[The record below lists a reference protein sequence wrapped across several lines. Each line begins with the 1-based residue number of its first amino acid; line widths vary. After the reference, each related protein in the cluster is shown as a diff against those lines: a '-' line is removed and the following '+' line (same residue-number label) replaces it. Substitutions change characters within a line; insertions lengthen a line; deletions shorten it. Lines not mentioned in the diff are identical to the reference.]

1 MQQEA
6 DLTDVMSEDPLM
18 KQVMS
23 SRMMMIMMT
32 MMTIMMT
39 MMIMM
44 TMIQTLEMRRLRG
57 QGAGRPG
64 AKISVGS
71 MSTDIT
77 DIGSSGTGFHMHTQP
92 V

>member
-1 MQQEA
+1 MIM
-6 DLTDVMSEDPLM
+6 TM
-18 KQVMS
+18 
-23 SRMMMIMMT
+23 MMMIMM
-32 MMTIMMT
+32 MMMMIMM
-39 MMIMM
+39 MMM

-57 QGAGRPG
+57 PGAGRPG

>member
-1 MQQEA
+1 
-6 DLTDVMSEDPLM
+6 M

-32 MMTIMMT
+32 
-39 MMIMM
+39 MIMM

-57 QGAGRPG
+57 PGAGRPG

>member
-1 MQQEA
+1 
-6 DLTDVMSEDPLM
+6 M

-23 SRMMMIMMT
+23 SRIMMMMMTMMMIMMT
-32 MMTIMMT
+32 MM
-39 MMIMM
+39 
-44 TMIQTLEMRRLRG
+44 QTLEMRRLRG

-71 MSTDIT
+71 ISTDIT